1 MDTKVIRKQEKAYG
15 LLINII
21 DDYNLRLLSTKIYW
35 DKPSDRE
42 EYKKFYAEYKKVN
55 ELKEKSYMEYSKN
68 KEILF
73 LKRELKEV
81 YKNYNRYFRIIK
93 FYRCV

>member
-42 EYKKFYAEYKKVN
+42 EYKKFYAEYKKLMN
-55 ELKEKSYMEYSKN
+55 
-68 KEILF
+68 
-73 LKRELKEV
+73 
-81 YKNYNRYFRIIK
+81 
-93 FYRCV
+93 